1 MVSKIKRIVRF
12 TKNVG
17 ENNMN
22 FIKYNIVNIILT
34 SIWIIAGVCVLLSES
49 VSKIAYA
56 TLLIVFIVTSISN
69 MIFKYYAIKKDGE

>member
-1 MVSKIKRIVRF
+1 MASKIKRIVRF

-22 FIKYNIVNIILT
+22 FIKYNVVNIILT
-34 SIWIIAGVCVLLSES
+34 SVWIIAGVSVLLSKS